1 MVVKIS
7 QYFIDLVMK
16 ITQEFVEVINYKQED
31 YLVKRQVDKW
41 NEVVV
46 PNEGAKTFI
55 KHIAIAPFVL

>member
-1 MVVKIS
+1 M
-7 QYFIDLVMK
+7 LK

-41 NEVVV
+41 NEVDV
-46 PNEGAKTFI
+46 PKEGAKTFI